1 MPRGSWGWSMPSGIR
16 AALLAATAALLA
28 ACGNYSTDDIAFVEA
43 LPVREALR
51 VALPGSAAQAAC
63 GGPLGDA
70 RSVSEARQIGI
81 GMNAGLDWV
90 LGIVDTLRQ
99 VEPTRRER
107 DRRTWG
113 PFPDRQHP
121 GIEIRLVVARSYQ
134 GDLPTYAFAF
144 EARRPALAESFE
156 AVIDGAFVGASG
168 RTGRGQVTLHFD
180 RIRALGMFDAGDPP
194 PRFAVTIQYD
204 RRTDPRV
211 LSLLVAPNDVGY
223 GLVDFDYAFTAWQ
236 SGHARLDFAVA
247 NAQGRAEEVA
257 RFTPAGAGAAHVTF
271 RSALVPGLS
280 YAFDVCWD
288 AAGCVSALND
298 PGSRTEYATA
308 AGCTVGSPCLVN
320 WPAGCPAVR

>member
-1 MPRGSWGWSMPSGIR
+1 
-16 AALLAATAALLA
+16 
-28 ACGNYSTDDIAFVEA
+28 
-43 LPVREALR
+43 
-51 VALPGSAAQAAC
+51 VALPGPAAQAAC

-81 GMNAGLDWV
+81 GMNAGLDWI

-107 DRRTWG
+107 ERRTWG
-113 PFPDRQHP
+113 PFPDQKHP
-121 GIEIRLVVARSYQ
+121 GIEIRLVVVRSFE
-134 GDLPTYAFAF
+134 GDLPTYAFSF
-144 EARRPALAESFE
+144 EVRRPAVSPTWTM
-156 AVIDGAFVGASG
+156 VIDGAFVGASG

-180 RIRALGMFDAGDPP
+180 RIRLAGIDDPANP
-194 PRFAVTIQYD
+194 GPQSPVTIQYD
-204 RRTDPRV
+204 RSTDPRV

-223 GLVDFDYAFTAWQ
+223 GLVDFDYAFTTWQ

-288 AAGCVSALND
+288 AAGCASALND
-298 PGSRTEYATA
+298 PGSRTEYAA
-308 AGCTVGSPCLVN
+308 NVPGCTAGSPCTVN